1 MPRSSW
7 AALRR
12 VLVLLLAVAARA
24 QDIPPITA
32 AALRA
37 DIELL
42 ASDAIAGRA
51 TGSTEGV
58 TAAKALAA
66 RLQAAGLQPA
76 GTDGFLQAID
86 WTGFDFEGEPQLATL
101 AADGTRTPAAR
112 GAEFDYMGGPPCDA
126 TLKVIVATAGKDP
139 PLPPRADTALLLL
152 GGRRDVGKW
161 LEAAGAPDG
170 KGWGA
175 LLLTASPNAP
185 PRPLAMRGIYER
197 DADGQ
202 PTRPVRLLLLGRL
215 RDALVAGSVASLQ
228 IAVRGHG
235 TVPAYNVVGLLPGAG
250 TTEQLELAQQVVV
263 FSAHYD
269 HLGTR
274 APPATPAAP
283 PALEDHATP
292 PAAPAEPPD
301 LIYNGA
307 DDDAS
312 GCAAVLELARVFGAE
327 ARAGRPPARTLIF
340 LLVTGE
346 ERGLLGT
353 EYWLD
358 HPARP
363 LKDIVLNLNFEMI
376 GRPDTLAG
384 GPGRLWLTGFERSNL
399 GPAFAAA
406 GLPVAPDARPD
417 QHFFERSDNYAFVKR
432 GVVGQSLSS
441 YNMHSEYHTVADEI
455 GTLDFA
461 HMEGAVRA
469 SLAAA
474 RMVADGSLTPVW
486 VKGAEATDSKSGR

>member
-12 VLVLLLAVAARA
+12 SLVLLLAAAARA
-24 QDIPPITA
+24 QDTPSITA
-32 AALRA
+32 ADLRA
-37 DIELL
+37 DVELL
-42 ASDAIAGRA
+42 ASDAAAGRA

-58 TAAKALAA
+58 TCAKALAA
-66 RLQAAGLQPA
+66 RLQAAGLQAA
-76 GTDGFLQAID
+76 GTDGFLQPID
-86 WTGFDFEGEPQLATL
+86 WIGFDFDGEPQLATL

-112 GAEFDYMGGPPCDA
+112 GAEFEYLGGPPCDA
-126 TLKVIVATAGKDP
+126 TLKVMVATAGKDAPQP
-139 PLPPRADTALLLL
+139 PHADSALLLL
-152 GGRRDVGKW
+152 GSRRDVGRW
-161 LEAAGAPDG
+161 LEASGAPDG

-175 LLLTASPNAP
+175 LLLTPTPNAP
-185 PRPLAMRGIYER
+185 PRPPAMRGIFEVT
-197 DADGQ
+197 AEGQ
-202 PTRPVRLLLLGRL
+202 PTRPVRLQVLGKL
-215 RDALVAGSVASLQ
+215 RDALVAGGAASLQ
-228 IAVRGHG
+228 IAVRGRG
-235 TVPAYNVVGLLPGAG
+235 NVPAYNVVGVLPGAG
-250 TTEQLELAQQVVV
+250 TTAQPELAQQVVV
-263 FSAHYD
+263 LSAHYD

-274 APPATPAAP
+274 APPAAP
-283 PALEDHATP
+283 PAALEDHATP
-292 PAAPAEPPD
+292 PAAPTEPPD

-312 GCAAVLELARVFGAE
+312 GCAAVIELARVFGAE

-417 QHFFERSDNYAFVKR
+417 QHFFERSDNYAFVRR

-441 YNMHSEYHTVADEI
+441 YNMHSEYHTVDDEI

-474 RMVADGSLTPVW
+474 RMVADGTVMPAW
-486 VKGAEATDSKSGR
+486 VKGAAATETAPRK